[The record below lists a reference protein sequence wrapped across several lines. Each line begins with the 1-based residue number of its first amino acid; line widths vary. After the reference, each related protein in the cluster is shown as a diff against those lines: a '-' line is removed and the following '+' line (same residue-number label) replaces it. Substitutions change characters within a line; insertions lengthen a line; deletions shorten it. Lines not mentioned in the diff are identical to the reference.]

1 MPQFRIPGPLRRLSD
16 GNITVAV
23 DATDLAGAIV
33 ALDAQYPGFK
43 DRLLDENGDL
53 RQFVNV
59 YLNDEDVRLGSG
71 LGARVGEKDE
81 ISIAAI
87 DTRRWIQRGG
97 TGGITLAPMG
107 RRRLKLIFGP
117 SLVKEPVIYQL
128 GRKFEIVTNIRR
140 ADVTRDQG
148 WVLLEVSGESDE
160 LDKGVAYLE
169 SRGVKVEPAEGDLV
183 E

>member
-16 GNITVAV
+16 GQVTVEV
-23 DATDLAGAIV
+23 EATDLSTAIA
-33 ALDAQYPGFK
+33 ALDARYPGFK
-43 DRLLDENGDL
+43 DRLLDENGEL

-71 LGARVGEKDE
+71 LKAKVGAKDE
-81 ISIAAI
+81 ISIVPAVAGALS
-87 DTRRWIQRGG
+87 DLKLRS
-97 TGGITLAPMG
+97 MG

-117 SLVKEPVIYQL
+117 AMVKEPVIYQL
-128 GRKFEIVTNIRR
+128 GKQFEIVTNIRR

-148 WVLLEVSGESDE
+148 WVLLEITGEAEE
-160 LDKGVAYLE
+160 LDRGVEYLE